1 MTGAATAL
9 REGYRRASRQR
20 MAALAAS
27 AGLLLVLT
35 LADLV
40 LGPSGMTLAD
50 VWTTL
55 AGPHGADRMN
65 TTILWQIR
73 LPQTLT
79 GILVGA
85 SLGLAINGAVMTWAL
100 TQQSASLPPDAT
112 AALPEGLVGL
122 SPHAATALTEA
133 TREVV
138 LSHYTAGFNTMFL
151 WIAAIY
157 VVAAGLTVLLKDIQI
172 PKRG

>member
-9 REGYRRASRQR
+9 QEGYRRASRQR

-55 AGPHGADRMN
+55 LAGPHGADRMN
-65 TTILWQIR
+65 TTILW
-73 LPQTLT
+73 
-79 GILVGA
+79 
-85 SLGLAINGAVMTWAL
+85 
-100 TQQSASLPPDAT
+100 
-112 AALPEGLVGL
+112 
-122 SPHAATALTEA
+122 
-133 TREVV
+133 
-138 LSHYTAGFNTMFL
+138 
-151 WIAAIY
+151 
-157 VVAAGLTVLLKDIQI
+157 
-172 PKRG
+172 